1 MTTLSTE
8 AIVAIIALP
17 IGLALSA
24 LTIFIAYLQLSA
36 SRRNRAQNDVEF
48 LPLTN
53 YPEGMLVRPTRSGMA
68 FESQHHVQYQMFCW
82 ERNIGDLSRFST
94 TNRMPAY
101 QGAGNSTQPVLH
113 GILPP
118 PSPPL
123 PT

>member
-24 LTIFIAYLQLSA
+24 LAVFIAYLQLGA

-53 YPEGMLVRPTRSGMA
+53 YSEALLMRPTRSGIA
-68 FESQHHVQYQMFCW
+68 FESQHHVQYQMFRW
-82 ERNIGDLSRFST
+82 ESNIGDLARFST
-94 TNRMPAY
+94 TNRMPAF
-101 QGAGNSTQPVLH
+101 QGAGNSTQPALH

-118 PSPPL
+118 PSPPS

>member
-24 LTIFIAYLQLSA
+24 LAIFIAYLQLSA

-53 YPEGMLVRPTRSGMA
+53 YSEALLMRPTQSGIA
-68 FESQHHVQYQMFCW
+68 FESQHHVQYQMIRW

-101 QGAGNSTQPVLH
+101 QGAGNSTQPALH

-118 PSPPL
+118 PSPPS